1 MKIKLDGLELN
12 LTSEQVEDLKR
23 QLEVKQ
29 ETLPTTWLEAFE
41 IVKPKWYLSSSGG
54 VANVIEI
61 QDTDYQSIYYSHV
74 PTDKHVKSVR
84 AMCQLMTI
92 AEAYNQGI
100 DGDFKYMIDRNVD
113 EDKITV
119 CDGSYLGNPI
129 LFKKE
134 EHAEHCLEHFK
145 ELWNDFFMI

>member
-1 MKIKLDGLELN
+1 MKIKLDGLELS
-12 LTSEQVEDLKR
+12 LTSEQVEDLKK

-61 QDTDYQSIYYSHV
+61 QDTDYQSVYCSHV
-74 PTDKHVKSVR
+74 PTGKHVKSVR

-92 AEAYNQGI
+92 VEAYNRGVE
-100 DGDFKYMIDRNVD
+100 GELEYMIDRNID
-113 EDKITV
+113 GDKLFV
-119 CDGSYLGNPI
+119 CEGNFLGNPI

-145 ELWNDFFMI
+145 ELWNDFFML